1 MTQFPKKLAACAV
14 TIAAI
19 SSPNVAFSASSATDL
34 THCKTMSEIASAVMG
49 ARQAG
54 VRMSAAMESAS
65 KADDYWATISSTLI
79 EEAYKEPI
87 RSDETEKVAIAEEF
101 EDTIYASCLRTRNKN

>member
-1 MTQFPKKLAACAV
+1 MTQFTKKLAAFAV
-14 TIAAI
+14 LL
-19 SSPNVAFSASSATDL
+19 ASSSLNAAVAAPSAQDL
-34 THCKTMSEIASAVMG
+34 THCKTMSEIANAVMA

-65 KADDYWATISSTLI
+65 RADDYWSAISSTLI

-87 RSDETEKVAIAEEF
+87 RADETAKAAVAGEF
-101 EDTIYASCLRTRNKN
+101 EDTIYASCLRTRNKS